1 MDRAPFHA
9 RVEVLANH
17 PDKSTWSGTRKKLYM
32 FLAIRDIR
40 FAKGRFALMGAV
52 VALIS
57 LLLVLLSGLTAGLG
71 NQSTSAIAQLGEEA
85 QAPVSQIVFGAPA
98 NNDPKVSYTESQ
110 VTADQAKEW
119 AAQPGVEAV
128 VPLGVSQSRFQG
140 AGDSKG
146 IANVAVFGIGEA
158 SGAGAGNGA
167 GIAPSNISDSTVVIG
182 ESVAKELN
190 LVSGDAV
197 SIAGTNLTVG
207 AVVPD
212 QWYSHSSVVWTTLPT
227 WKKVAH
233 LSDPDQLATVLAV
246 TADKGVSLD
255 ADAANAAAHT
265 TSTTRNASF
274 NGLGGY
280 KSENGSLMMMQAFL
294 YGISALVI
302 VAFLTVWTVQRTRDI
317 AVLKA
322 MGASGSYLLRDALT
336 QAALV
341 LLAGAG
347 LGGLVGIAGGFFAS
361 KAAPFLL
368 TPATTLL
375 PVVGIVALGLAG
387 AALAVR
393 KVTRVDAMIAL
404 GGN

>member
-1 MDRAPFHA
+1 
-9 RVEVLANH
+9 
-17 PDKSTWSGTRKKLYM
+17 M

-71 NQSTSAIAQLGEEA
+71 NQSTSAVAQLGTGTGSGTA
-85 QAPVSQIVFGAPA
+85 VNQMVFGAPA
-98 NNDPKVSYTESQ
+98 KNDPKVSFTESQ
-110 VTADQAKEW
+110 VTAEQAKTW
-119 AAQPGVEAV
+119 AAQPGVQSVA
-128 VPLGVSQSRFQG
+128 PLGISQSRFQG

-146 IANVAVFGIGEA
+146 IANVAVFGVGDTVSA
-158 SGAGAGNGA
+158 APGTQA
-167 GIAPSNISDSTVVIG
+167 GIAPSDVSDSTVVIG
-182 ESVAKELN
+182 EGIAKELS
-190 LVSGDAV
+190 LSTGDAV
-197 SIAGTNLTVG
+197 SIAGTELSVG
-207 AVVPD
+207 AIVPD
-212 QWYSHSSVVWTTLPT
+212 QWYSHTSVAWTTLNT
-227 WKKVAH
+227 WTKVAH

-246 TADKGVSLD
+246 TFEKSATVDVEG
-255 ADAANAAAHT
+255 ANAAAGT
-265 TSTTRNASF
+265 ISTTRNGSF
-274 NGLGGY
+274 DGLGGY

-347 LGGLVGIAGGFFAS
+347 LGGLVGIIGGIFAS
-361 KAAPFLL
+361 QAAPFLL

-375 PVVGIVALGLAG
+375 PIVGIVALGLAG

>member
-1 MDRAPFHA
+1 
-9 RVEVLANH
+9 
-17 PDKSTWSGTRKKLYM
+17 M

-71 NQSTSAIAQLGEEA
+71 NQSTSAVAQLGEGSGSGDK
-85 QAPVSQIVFGAPA
+85 VSQLVFGAPA
-98 NNDPKVSYTESQ
+98 ENEAKVSFTESQ
-110 VTADQAKEW
+110 VTQKQLDDW
-119 AAQPGVEAV
+119 AGQTGVQST
-128 VPLGVSQSRFQG
+128 VPLGISQSRFQG

-146 IANVAVFGIGEA
+146 IANVAVFGVGGQA
-158 SGAGAGNGA
+158 VGGQGADA
-167 GIAPSNISDSTVVIG
+167 GIAPSDISDSTVVIG
-182 ESVAKELN
+182 ESVAEELA
-190 LVSGDAV
+190 LSTGDAV
-197 SIAGTNLTVG
+197 TIAGTELTVG
-207 AVVPD
+207 SIVPD

-233 LSDPDQLATVLAV
+233 LSDPAQIATVLAV
-246 TADKGVSLD
+246 TFEPGATVDT
-255 ADAANAAAHT
+255 DAANAAAGT
-265 TSTTRNASF
+265 ASTTRSGSF
-274 NGLGGY
+274 EGLGGY
-280 KSENGSLMMMQAFL
+280 KSENGSLLMMQAFL

-347 LGGLVGIAGGFFAS
+347 IGGLVGVAGGLVAS
-361 KAAPFLL
+361 QAAPFLL

>member
-1 MDRAPFHA
+1 
-9 RVEVLANH
+9 
-17 PDKSTWSGTRKKLYM
+17 M

-71 NQSTSAIAQLGEEA
+71 NQSTSAVAQLGGGSGSG
-85 QAPVSQIVFGAPA
+85 VSQIVFGAPA
-98 NNDPKVSYTESQ
+98 KNDPKVSFTESQ
-110 VTADQAKEW
+110 VTAGQAGEW
-119 AAQPGVEAV
+119 AKQPGVESV
-128 VPLGVSQSRFQG
+128 VPLGISQSRFQG
-140 AGDSKG
+140 AGDSLG
-146 IANVAVFGIGEA
+146 ITNVAVFGLGTP
-158 SGAGAGNGA
+158 AGGGTAADA
-167 GIAPSNISDSTVVIG
+167 GIAPSDISDTTVVIG
-182 ESVAKELN
+182 ESVAKDLS
-190 LVSGDAV
+190 LSTGDAV
-197 SIAGTNLTVG
+197 TIAGTELTVSG
-207 AVVPD
+207 IVPD

-227 WKKVAH
+227 WTKVAH
-233 LSDPDQLATVLAV
+233 LSDPEQIATVLAV
-246 TADKGVSLD
+246 TKQPGATVDT
-255 ADAANAAAHT
+255 DAANAAAGT
-265 TSTTRNASF
+265 VSTTRSGSF
-274 NGLGGY
+274 AGLGGY

-322 MGASGSYLLRDALT
+322 LGASGSYLLRDALT

-347 LGGLVGIAGGFFAS
+347 LGGLVGIVGGVFAS
-361 KAAPFLL
+361 QAAPFLL

-375 PVVGIVALGLAG
+375 PIVGIVALGLAG

>member
-1 MDRAPFHA
+1 
-9 RVEVLANH
+9 
-17 PDKSTWSGTRKKLYM
+17 M

-71 NQSTSAIAQLGEEA
+71 NQSTSAVAQLGGGSGSG
-85 QAPVSQIVFGAPA
+85 VSQIVFGAPA
-98 NNDPKVSYTESQ
+98 KNDPKVSFTESQ
-110 VTADQAKEW
+110 VTAGQAAEW
-119 AAQPGVEAV
+119 AKQPGVESV
-128 VPLGVSQSRFQG
+128 VPLGISQSRFQG
-140 AGDSKG
+140 AGDSLG
-146 IANVAVFGIGEA
+146 ITNVAVFGVGTPTGGGTA
-158 SGAGAGNGA
+158 ANA
-167 GIAPSNISDSTVVIG
+167 GIAPSDISDTTVVIG
-182 ESVAKELN
+182 ESVAKDLS
-190 LVSGDAV
+190 LSTGDAV
-197 SIAGTNLTVG
+197 TIAGTELKVSG
-207 AVVPD
+207 IVPD

-227 WKKVAH
+227 WTKVAH
-233 LSDPDQLATVLAV
+233 LSDPEQIATVLAV
-246 TADKGVSLD
+246 TKQPGATVDT
-255 ADAANAAAHT
+255 DAANAAAGT
-265 TSTTRNASF
+265 VSTTRSGSF
-274 NGLGGY
+274 AGLGGY

-322 MGASGSYLLRDALT
+322 LGASGSYLLRDALT

-347 LGGLVGIAGGFFAS
+347 LGGLVGIVGGIFAS
-361 KAAPFLL
+361 QAAPFLL

-375 PVVGIVALGLAG
+375 PIVGIVALGLAG

>member
-1 MDRAPFHA
+1 
-9 RVEVLANH
+9 
-17 PDKSTWSGTRKKLYM
+17 M

-71 NQSTSAIAQLGEEA
+71 NQSTSAVAQLGGDSGSG
-85 QAPVSQIVFGAPA
+85 VSQIVFGAPA
-98 NNDPKVSYTESQ
+98 KNDPKVSFTESQ
-110 VTADQAKEW
+110 VTAGQADEW
-119 AAQPGVEAV
+119 AKQPGVESV
-128 VPLGVSQSRFQG
+128 VPLGISQSRFQG
-140 AGDSKG
+140 AGDSLG
-146 IANVAVFGIGEA
+146 ITNVAVFGVGTPTGGGTA
-158 SGAGAGNGA
+158 ANA
-167 GIAPSNISDSTVVIG
+167 GIAPSDISDTTVVIG
-182 ESVAKELN
+182 ESVAKDLS
-190 LVSGDAV
+190 LSTGDAV
-197 SIAGTNLTVG
+197 TIAGTELTVAG
-207 AVVPD
+207 IVPD

-227 WKKVAH
+227 WTKVAH
-233 LSDPDQLATVLAV
+233 LSDPEQIATVLAV
-246 TADKGVSLD
+246 TKQPGATVDT
-255 ADAANAAAHT
+255 DAANAAAGT
-265 TSTTRNASF
+265 VSTTRSGSF
-274 NGLGGY
+274 AGLGGY

-322 MGASGSYLLRDALT
+322 LGASGSYLLRDALT

-347 LGGLVGIAGGFFAS
+347 LGGLVGIVGGIFAS
-361 KAAPFLL
+361 QAAPFLL

-375 PVVGIVALGLAG
+375 PIVGIVALGLAG

>member
-1 MDRAPFHA
+1 
-9 RVEVLANH
+9 
-17 PDKSTWSGTRKKLYM
+17 M

-71 NQSTSAIAQLGEEA
+71 NQSTSAIAQLGTGSGNSSSSGNSGNSGTK
-85 QAPVSQIVFGAPA
+85 VSQIVFGAPA
-98 NNDPKVSYTESQ
+98 KNEAKVSFTESQ
-110 VTADQAKEW
+110 VTAKQSDLW
-119 AAQPGVEAV
+119 SAQPGVQSA
-128 VPLGVSQSRFQG
+128 VPLGISQSRFQG

-146 IANVAVFGIGEA
+146 IANVAVFGVGEQ
-158 SGAGAGNGA
+158 GRQA
-167 GIAPSNISDSTVVIG
+167 GIAPSDISDSTVVIG
-182 ESVAKELN
+182 ESVAKELS
-190 LVSGDAV
+190 LATGDAV
-197 SIAGTNLTVG
+197 TIAGTQMSIGNI
-207 AVVPD
+207 VPD
-212 QWYSHSSVVWTTLPT
+212 QWYSHSSVVWTTLST

-246 TADKGVSLD
+246 SFAPGATVDTNSVNATAGTVS
-255 ADAANAAAHT
+255 A
-265 TSTTRNASF
+265 TRSGSF
-274 NGLGGY
+274 QGLGGY
-280 KSENGSLMMMQAFL
+280 KSENGSLLMMQAFL

-322 MGASGSYLLRDALT
+322 MGASGGYLLRDALT

-347 LGGLVGIAGGFFAS
+347 VGGLIGVVGGIFAS
-361 KAAPFLL
+361 QVAPFLL

-375 PVVGIVALGLAG
+375 PALGIVALGLG
-387 AALAVR
+387 GSALAVR

>member
-1 MDRAPFHA
+1 
-9 RVEVLANH
+9 
-17 PDKSTWSGTRKKLYM
+17 M

-71 NQSTSAIAQLGEEA
+71 NQSTSAVAQLGTGTGSGTA
-85 QAPVSQIVFGAPA
+85 VNQMVFGAPA
-98 NNDPKVSYTESQ
+98 KNDPKVSFTESQ
-110 VTADQAKEW
+110 VTAEQAKIW
-119 AAQPGVEAV
+119 AAQPGVQSVA
-128 VPLGVSQSRFQG
+128 PLGISQSRFQG

-146 IANVAVFGIGEA
+146 IANVAVFGVGDTLSA
-158 SGAGAGNGA
+158 APGTQA
-167 GIAPSNISDSTVVIG
+167 GIAPSDVSDSTVVIG
-182 ESVAKELN
+182 EGIAKELS
-190 LVSGDAV
+190 LSTGDAV
-197 SIAGTNLTVG
+197 SIAGTELSVG
-207 AVVPD
+207 AIVPD
-212 QWYSHSSVVWTTLPT
+212 QWYSHTSVAWTTLNT
-227 WKKVAH
+227 WTKVAH

-246 TADKGVSLD
+246 TFEKSATVDVEG
-255 ADAANAAAHT
+255 ANAAAGT
-265 TSTTRNASF
+265 ISTTRNGSF
-274 NGLGGY
+274 DGLGGY

-347 LGGLVGIAGGFFAS
+347 LGGLVGIIGGIFAS
-361 KAAPFLL
+361 QAAPFLL

-375 PVVGIVALGLAG
+375 PIVGIVALGLAG